1 MIFKE
6 KFLNEKWCL
15 MILEMLLITF
25 SDKKLLAQ
33 IVQGCLTLSQ
43 RYVIILC
50 KFSLEDLKH
59 MKNIFTMVNSS
70 NDIIND
76 YQ

>member
-6 KFLNEKWCL
+6 KYLNEKWCL
-15 MILEMLLITF
+15 IILEMLLIALG
-25 SDKKLLAQ
+25 DKKLLAQ
-33 IVQGCLTLSQ
+33 ILQDCLTLSQ

-76 YQ
+76 Y